1 VIAST
6 LMVELTYK
14 QALLEQAS
22 VSARLRREIELLN
35 REVTFLDLELAN
47 RILMAPSYDRN

>member
-1 VIAST
+1 MIAST